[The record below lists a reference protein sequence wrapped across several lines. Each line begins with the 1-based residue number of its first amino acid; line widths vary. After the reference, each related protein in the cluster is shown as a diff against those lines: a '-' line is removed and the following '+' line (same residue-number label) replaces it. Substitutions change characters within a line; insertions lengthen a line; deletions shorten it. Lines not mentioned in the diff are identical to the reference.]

1 MTDWTKRLRR
11 ASFSGQAFY
20 VDTASD
26 ESGQRVNTTPIPNAL
41 WVNESFGPAP
51 RKFEVEAYL
60 TGDFAYA
67 RAEALGRMAEDRHLG
82 RLMLPDLPA
91 PVMVR
96 LTKAKRE
103 FKREKLGYA
112 ALSIEAVADPPKQ
125 ATGLSASV
133 LSIQL
138 LGPGGIASLIAGGL
152 GGFVSAAFAIA
163 GQVATVVE
171 AALGAV
177 AGVVGDLVGLA
188 GAVGLAPLAQAA
200 FDAAIGGAF
209 SALLDFA
216 GNPVAFALS
225 IAEAAIVLGDQADPA
240 RLAQAIV
247 AMGRPDDPPPPY
259 VSQGTAVTIAA
270 NAGHALTM
278 TAVIRALALGEAMAR
293 REYADRPEAIEARAV
308 MTAVFDDALARIGPE
323 GIDLAR
329 ELGSMQGT
337 LAELVRRQETDI
349 APLIEVALPAAL
361 PSLVW
366 AYRLYGD
373 PSRADE
379 LARRSGASNP
389 AFLPE
394 RFTALSN

>member
-1 MTDWTKRLRR
+1 MSDWTKRLRR
-11 ASFSGQAFY
+11 ASFAGQAFY
-20 VDTASD
+20 VESASD
-26 ESGQRVNTTPIPNAL
+26 ESGQRVATTPIPNAL

-60 TGDFAYA
+60 TGDFCYV
-67 RAEALGRMAEDRHLG
+67 RAEALGRMAENRHLG
-82 RLMLPDLPA
+82 ALLLPDLPA

-96 LTKAKRE
+96 LTKARRE
-103 FKREKLGYA
+103 FKRDKLGYA
-112 ALSIEAVADPPKQ
+112 ALSIEATAEPPRQ
-125 ATGLSASV
+125 NAGLSANLLQLRVFSV
-133 LSIQL
+133 A
-138 LGPGGIASLIAGGL
+138 GLIGAAL

-200 FDAAIGGAF
+200 FETAIGQAF
-209 SALLDFA
+209 SALLDF
-216 GNPVAFALS
+216 PSDPSVFAQAL
-225 IAEAAIVLGDQADPA
+225 ADAAIVLGDEADPA
-240 RLAQAIV
+240 RLAQAIIQ
-247 AMGRPDDPPPPY
+247 AGRPEDPPAPY
-259 VSQGTAVTIAA
+259 VSQGSAVTIAQ

-278 TAVIRALALGEAMAR
+278 MAVTRALALGEAMAR
-293 REYADRPEAIEARAV
+293 RDYADRPAAIEARAV
-308 MTAVFDDALARIGPE
+308 MTAVFDDALARIGGE
-323 GIDLAR
+323 GLDLAR
-329 ELGSMQGT
+329 ELSSMQGL
-337 LAELVRRQETDI
+337 LAELVRRQEADI
-349 APLIEVALPAAL
+349 APLIEVSLPAPL

-366 AYRLYGD
+366 AWRLYGD

-379 LARRSGASNP
+379 LARRTGAPNP

>member
-26 ESGQRVNTTPIPNAL
+26 ESGQRVATTPIPNAL

-60 TGDFAYA
+60 TGQFCYA

-82 RLMLPDLPA
+82 SLILPDLPA
-91 PVMVR
+91 PVTVR

-103 FKREKLGYA
+103 FRRDKLGYA

-125 ATGLSASV
+125 NTGLSASI
-133 LSIQL
+133 LQNSIFSI
-138 LGPGGIASLIAGGL
+138 GGVIGAVL
-152 GGFVSAAFAIA
+152 GGFVSAAFAIV

-200 FDAAIGGAF
+200 FDAAIGTAF
-209 SALLDFA
+209 NAVLGFA
-216 GNPVAFALS
+216 ADPVAFAVG
-225 IAEAAIVLGDQADPA
+225 IADAAIVLGDQADPA

-247 AMGRPDDPPPPY
+247 AAGRPDDPPPPY
-259 VSQGTAVTIAA
+259 VSQGSAVTIAE

-293 REYADRPEAIEARAV
+293 RDYSDRPEAIEARAV

-329 ELGSMQGT
+329 ELGTMQG
-337 LAELVRRQETDI
+337 LLSELVRRQETDI
-349 APLIEVALPAAL
+349 APLIEVALPAPL

-379 LARRSGASNP
+379 VARRSGASNP

>member
-1 MTDWTKRLRR
+1 MTEWTKRLRR

-26 ESGQRVNTTPIPNAL
+26 ESGQRVATTPIPNAL

-51 RKFEVEAYL
+51 RKFEIEAYL
-60 TGDFAYA
+60 TGDFCYA

-82 RLMLPDLPA
+82 PLILPDLPA

-96 LTKAKRE
+96 LTKVKRE
-103 FKREKLGYA
+103 FRRDKLGYA
-112 ALSIEAVADPPKQ
+112 ALSIEATADPPRQ
-125 ATGLSASV
+125 NAGLSAD
-133 LSIQL
+133 L
-138 LGPGGIASLIAGGL
+138 LQINVFNVGGLIPGVL
-152 GGFVSAAFAIA
+152 GGFVGAAFSVV
-163 GQVATVVE
+163 GQVATVVD
-171 AALGAV
+171 AALDAA

-200 FDAAIGGAF
+200 FDGAIGNAV
-209 SALLDFA
+209 SALTDFA
-216 GNPVAFALS
+216 NDPASFAIG
-225 IAEAAIVLGDQADPA
+225 IAEAAIVLGDEADPA

-247 AMGRPDDPPPPY
+247 TAGRPDDPPPPY
-259 VSQGTAVTIAA
+259 VSQGSAVTIAE
-270 NAGHALTM
+270 NAGHALTV
-278 TAVIRALALGEAMAR
+278 TATVRALALGEAMAR
-293 REYADRPEAIEARAV
+293 RSYADRPEAIEARAV
-308 MTAVFDDALARIGPE
+308 MSAVFDDAIRRIGPD

-329 ELGSMQGT
+329 ELGTMQGL

-349 APLIEVALPAAL
+349 APLIEVALPEPL

-366 AYRLYGD
+366 AWRLYGD
-373 PSRADE
+373 PGRADE
-379 LARRSGASNP
+379 VARRSGASNP

>member
-1 MTDWTKRLRR
+1 MTEWTKRLRR

-20 VDTASD
+20 VETGTD
-26 ESGQRVNTTPIPNAL
+26 ESGQRVATTPIPNAL

-51 RKFEVEAYL
+51 RKFEIEAYI

-67 RAEALGRMAEDRHLG
+67 RAEAIGRMAEDRHLG
-82 RLMLPDLPA
+82 PLLLPDLPA

-96 LTKAKRE
+96 LTKVKRE
-103 FKREKLGYA
+103 FRRDKLGYA
-112 ALSIEAVADPPKQ
+112 ALTIEATADLPRQ
-125 ATGLSASV
+125 NAGLSAN
-133 LSIQL
+133 L
-138 LGPGGIASLIAGGL
+138 LQINVFNAGGLIPGVL
-152 GGFVSAAFAIA
+152 GGFVGAAFSVV
-163 GQVATVVE
+163 GQVATVVD
-171 AALGAV
+171 AALDAA

-200 FDAAIGGAF
+200 VDGAIGNAV
-209 SALLDFA
+209 SALTDFA
-216 GNPVAFALS
+216 VDPAGFAIG
-225 IAEAAIVLGDQADPA
+225 IAEAAIVLGDEADPA

-247 AMGRPDDPPPPY
+247 AAGRPDDPPPPY
-259 VSQGTAVTIAA
+259 VSQGSAVTIAM
-270 NAGHALTM
+270 NAGHALTV
-278 TAVIRALALGEAMAR
+278 TAACRALALGEAMAR
-293 REYADRPEAIEARAV
+293 RSYSDRPEAIEARAV
-308 MTAVFDDALARIGPE
+308 MTAVFDDAVTRIGPD

-329 ELGSMQGT
+329 ELGSMQGL

-349 APLIEVALPAAL
+349 APLIEVSLPAPL

-366 AYRLYGD
+366 AWRLYGD

-389 AFLPE
+389 ATLPE

>member
-20 VDTASD
+20 VDTATD
-26 ESGQRVNTTPIPNAL
+26 ESGQRVATTPIPNAL

-51 RKFEVEAYL
+51 RKFEIEAYL
-60 TGDFAYA
+60 TGDFCYA

-82 RLMLPDLPA
+82 SLILPDLPG
-91 PVMVR
+91 PVTVR

-103 FKREKLGYA
+103 FKRDKLGYA

-125 ATGLSASV
+125 QAGLSANILQINV
-133 LSIQL
+133 FT
-138 LGPGGIASLIAGGL
+138 IAGGIGAVL

-200 FDAAIGGAF
+200 FDTALGGAF

-216 GNPVAFALS
+216 GNPAAFAMS

-278 TAVIRALALGEAMAR
+278 TAVTRALALGEAMAR
-293 REYADRPEAIEARAV
+293 RDYADRPEAIEARAV

-329 ELGSMQGT
+329 ELGGMQGT

-349 APLIEVALPAAL
+349 APLIEVALPSPL
-361 PSLVW
+361 PALVW
-366 AYRLYGD
+366 SWRLYGD

-379 LARRSGASNP
+379 VARRSGAPNP

>member
-1 MTDWTKRLRR
+1 MTEWTKRLRR

-20 VDTASD
+20 VETGTD
-26 ESGQRVNTTPIPNAL
+26 ESGQRVATTPIPNAL

-51 RKFEVEAYL
+51 RKFEIEAYI
-60 TGDFAYA
+60 TGDFAYV
-67 RAEALGRMAEDRHLG
+67 RAEAIGRMAEDRHLG
-82 RLMLPDLPA
+82 PLLLPDLPA

-96 LTKAKRE
+96 LTKVKRE
-103 FKREKLGYA
+103 FRRDKLGYA
-112 ALSIEAVADPPKQ
+112 ALTIEATADPPRQ
-125 ATGLSASV
+125 NAGLSAD
-133 LSIQL
+133 L
-138 LGPGGIASLIAGGL
+138 LQINVINAGALIPGVL
-152 GGFVSAAFAIA
+152 GGFVGAAFSVV
-163 GQVATVVE
+163 GQVATVVD
-171 AALGAV
+171 AALDAA

-200 FDAAIGGAF
+200 VDGAIGNAV
-209 SALLDFA
+209 SALTDFA
-216 GNPVAFALS
+216 NDPAGFAVG

-247 AMGRPDDPPPPY
+247 AAGRPDDPPPPY
-259 VSQGTAVTIAA
+259 VSQGSAVTIAA
-270 NAGHALTM
+270 NAGHALTA
-278 TAVIRALALGEAMAR
+278 TATCRALALGEAMAR
-293 REYADRPEAIEARAV
+293 RSYSDRPEAIEARAV
-308 MTAVFDDALARIGPE
+308 MTAVFDDAIARIGAD

-329 ELGSMQGT
+329 ELASMQGF

-349 APLIEVALPAAL
+349 APLIEVALPAPL

-366 AYRLYGD
+366 AWRLYGD

-389 AFLPE
+389 ATLPE